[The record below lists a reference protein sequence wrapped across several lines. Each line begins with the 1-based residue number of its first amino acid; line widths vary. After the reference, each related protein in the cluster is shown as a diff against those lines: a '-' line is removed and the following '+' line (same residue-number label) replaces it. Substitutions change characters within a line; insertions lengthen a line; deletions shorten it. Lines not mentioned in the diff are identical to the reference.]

1 MSPKVYDE
9 FSLAV
14 WHAQSRRVLICCCAN
29 YMGNLTSTSEFT
41 RLDDT
46 CLITAWRS
54 SAKVLQYSVA
64 FNNICYIL
72 PGDDVIFSIMT
83 QDEVTKHNGRYLEP
97 FGVHSG
103 ASIAA
108 ALGAGLMALI
118 IECVRMGV
126 VYENDSENL
135 LVVGRSPLIT
145 EELVYITDVNV
156 MQRLFRRLGRSRD
169 PHGGNMGVWDML
181 NAEALRGSEEHK
193 VREIARMARVIL
205 HK

>member
-14 WHAQSRRVLICCCAN
+14 RHAQSRRVLICCSAN

-64 FNNICYIL
+64 FNSICYSR
-72 PGDDVIFSIMT
+72 PGDDVTSSIMT
-83 QDEVTKHNGRYLEP
+83 QDEVTKHNGRFLEP
-97 FGVHSG
+97 FGVYNG

-118 IECVRMGV
+118 IECVRMGF

-135 LVVGRSPLIT
+135 PVEGRIPLST
-145 EELVYITDVNV
+145 DDLECITDASV
-156 MQRLFRRLGRSRD
+156 MQELLGRLGRGRG
-169 PHGGNMGVWDML
+169 PHGGDMDVWDTL
-181 NAEALRGSEEHK
+181 NAEALRGSQEHK
-193 VREIARMARVIL
+193 AREIARMARAIL
-205 HK
+205 QK